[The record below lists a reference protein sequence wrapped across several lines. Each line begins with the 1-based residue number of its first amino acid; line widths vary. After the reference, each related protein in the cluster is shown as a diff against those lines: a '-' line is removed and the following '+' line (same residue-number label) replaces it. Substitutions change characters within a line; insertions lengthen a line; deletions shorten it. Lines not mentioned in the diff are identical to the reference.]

1 MIDFTPIIQALIAL
15 IASIITVWVIPWI
28 KAKTTNEQ
36 QAGIRATIRTLVFAA
51 EQVYGAGNGEAKLAY
66 VVDRLRGKGI
76 YVDRFEIEA
85 AVKENLNNFILLPE
99 AEPPEEDS

>member
-51 EQVYGAGNGEAKLAY
+51 EQLYGAGNGEAKLEY
-66 VVDRLRGKGI
+66 VLDQLRGKGI

-85 AVKENLNNFILLPE
+85 AVKENLNTIVWTADLSKS
-99 AEPPEEDS
+99 EDE